1 MEVWLEGC
9 RLPGLENP
17 PGVSETRQAL
27 QPLRRAGRI
36 ADAVVPRKASK
47 YICCR
52 PYRKP
57 TQVGEMSILRR
68 VEEPWLRNSANWHR
82 TFGIRCA
89 SSGEG
94 DLLPGA

>member
-9 RLPGLENP
+9 RLAGSANP
-17 PGVSETRQAL
+17 PAVSETRQAL
-27 QPLRRAGRI
+27 QTLRRAQRI

-47 YICCR
+47 HSYGR

-68 VEEPWLRNSANWHR
+68 VEEPWLRNSAN
-82 TFGIRCA
+82 
-89 SSGEG
+89 
-94 DLLPGA
+94 